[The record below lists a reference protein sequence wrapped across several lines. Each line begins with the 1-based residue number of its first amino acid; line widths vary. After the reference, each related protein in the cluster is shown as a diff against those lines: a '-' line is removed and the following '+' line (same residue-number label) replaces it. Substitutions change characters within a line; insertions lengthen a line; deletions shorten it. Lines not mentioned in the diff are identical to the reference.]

1 VLASCSSEHG
11 PHALCLY
18 DTDSMAAL
26 HAGQLL
32 LPKHLSLFA
41 KGATT
46 FSQPGERDPRAQ
58 QQPEDL
64 WLPPLQCMCHEAQH
78 DRLFIGSSSA
88 SILILPLSAAQVECK
103 HVLHDAH
110 AAPVC
115 ALTCDESRALL
126 FSSSQD
132 CSVAIWALGAPG
144 AEARTRRA
152 SRVAGFSCVVRSLC
166 WRPSSAEGVAGRLVL
181 GADDGTLTEWD
192 VGAAHR
198 TRCYAPHAAAL
209 TGLALTAGGG
219 GGGGATA
226 AAVTGGHDGTLSVWA
241 WQPEVGS
248 TGEVRRLARPDQR
261 HLEIH

>member
-1 VLASCSSEHG
+1 MTDAPAVDGGGSTGSGGGGGGGGGDPLGVEAAAAAEVGDAARPLQFRTRGQAAAQLAADRNAFAYGSVPLPPVPATGSSGGGGGSGGSGGCGGSSTAAGGGGAAAGGGGGGGGTRTGGGGGGAAAGGAAAGGAARRVQVLASCSSEHG

-103 HVLHDAH
+103 HVTCKTS
-110 AAPVC
+110 PNPN
-115 ALTCDESRALL
+115 LTSPKV
-126 FSSSQD
+126 QN
-132 CSVAIWALGAPG
+132 
-144 AEARTRRA
+144 
-152 SRVAGFSCVVRSLC
+152 
-166 WRPSSAEGVAGRLVL
+166 
-181 GADDGTLTEWD
+181 
-192 VGAAHR
+192 
-198 TRCYAPHAAAL
+198 
-209 TGLALTAGGG
+209 
-219 GGGGATA
+219 
-226 AAVTGGHDGTLSVWA
+226 VT
-241 WQPEVGS
+241 
-248 TGEVRRLARPDQR
+248 
-261 HLEIH
+261 